1 MKSLPTKQI
10 QLLIFNLI
18 LLHSYKSISIT
29 LEHNKEFCLFK
40 DLITND
46 ILKFSY
52 IVSGDLKAE
61 SSVNIKAYDPIKNVL
76 YNNGNRINKENT
88 SKDTFELSINM
99 KGKYSICMTPSQ
111 SRVNVSFEI
120 STLSETGHI
129 ISLAKNETF
138 DDVFKNLTEVG
149 SLFEEIDKNMKF
161 FHERRDV
168 HSKSKSK

>member
-1 MKSLPTKQI
+1 MKSLSKR
-10 QLLIFNLI
+10 LIIIINLI
-18 LLHSYKSISIT
+18 LLNTYKSISIT
-29 LEHNKEFCLFK
+29 LEHNKEFCIFK

-52 IVSGDLKAE
+52 IVSGEPKE
-61 SSVNIKAYDPIKNVL
+61 ETSVNIKAYDPIKNVL
-76 YNNGNRINKENT
+76 YNNGNRINKENS

-99 KGKYSICMTPSQ
+99 KGRYSVCMTPSQ
-111 SRVNVSFEI
+111 PRVNVSFEI

-138 DDVFKNLTEVG
+138 DNLYKNLTEVG

-161 FHERRDV
+161 FNERRDV
-168 HSKSKSK
+168 HSKSK